1 MFVEVGFDAVMA
13 DTTSA
18 FFFFAEPVCARFG
31 QHGLT

>member
-18 FFFFAEPVCARFG
+18 FFFLRNLYAPASG
-31 QHGLT
+31 SMG